1 MRVTTP
7 STADPKGEPFDFEG
21 RSVRPRRGD
30 SLGAALL
37 AVGERVCRTT
47 PSREP
52 RGLFCGIGVCQDC
65 LVTVDGVPNQRACM
79 TAARGVAVVERQ
91 EPFAGPGVP
100 SQEVADMGAPGQR
113 VEGQGAPPQGAHD
126 RGAPR
131 HEVVERDETMD
142 VLVIGGGPAGLAAAA
157 VAAEAGLD
165 VVLVDERGKLGG
177 QYYKQ
182 PADVFTLVDASVDR
196 QIRRGRALIDRVQ
209 ESGARVLSGVTVWA
223 AYGPSEVMALG
234 SDANYVLRPK
244 RLIVATGAYDRAVP
258 MPGWTLPGFMTT
270 GAAQALLRAYQVAPG
285 ERVVISGNGPLNIQL
300 AAELT
305 RAGVE
310 VVALAEL
317 AAAPSVR
324 SAGRLA
330 AMLWNAPDLLRD
342 GAAYLRTLRRA
353 GVFVQYGHSVIAASG
368 KERVEQATLASI
380 DGQGRPVPGTERVL
394 EVDAVCAGFGFL
406 PSNDV
411 PRALGCRHRF
421 DGARGH
427 LVAVRDHYGRTSV
440 EGVAVVGDGGG
451 IGGGRLAVAQGILA
465 GVDAAR
471 SLGVDAVRSLEVDAA
486 RSLGVDAAR
495 GLRGGDAKALAR
507 ETRRAQRT
515 VRRQERFQRALWSLY
530 DAPLLV
536 DQFATD
542 DTHICRCEE
551 VTRGTIR
558 EAMEDGVQ
566 SLGAIKRLTRAGMG
580 RCQGRYCAGIM
591 AGMLP
596 AHGAGGGAG
605 PGARAPNEMDFFA
618 PRAPFKPVPIG
629 AVASGRFT
637 DSEMAQRGKEDGGAP
652 SP

>member
-1 MRVTTP
+1 MRVITP
-7 STADPKGEPFDFEG
+7 RQVAKREGATFDFVG
-21 RSVRPRRGD
+21 REIRTMPGE

-37 AVGERVCRTT
+37 AAGERVCRTT
-47 PSREP
+47 PSGEP
-52 RGLFCGIGVCQDC
+52 RGVFCGIGVCQDC

-91 EPFAGPGVP
+91 EPFASQGVP
-100 SQEVADMGAPGQR
+100 G
-113 VEGQGAPPQGAHD
+113 QGAHD

-131 HEVVERDETMD
+131 QEVVERDETMD
-142 VLVIGGGPAGLAAAA
+142 VLVIGGGPAGLAAAS

-182 PADVFTLVDASVDR
+182 PADVFTVADASVDR
-196 QIRRGRALIDRVQ
+196 QLRRGRALIHRVQ
-209 ESGARVLSGVTVWA
+209 ESGVRVLQGVTIWA
-223 AYGPSEVMALG
+223 AFGPSEVMALG
-234 SDANYVLRPK
+234 DDANYVLRPK
-244 RLIVATGAYDRAVP
+244 RMIVATGAYDRAVP

-270 GAAQALLRAYQVAPG
+270 GAAQSLLRAYQVAPG

-305 RAGVE
+305 RAGAE

-317 AAAPSVR
+317 APAPSLR

-342 GAAYLRTLRRA
+342 GAAYLHTLRRA
-353 GVFVQYGHSVIAASG
+353 GVSVLYGHSVIAAAG
-368 KERVEQATLASI
+368 KERVEQATLARI

-411 PRALGCRHRF
+411 ARALGCRHRF
-421 DGARGH
+421 DERSGH
-427 LVAVRDHYGRTSV
+427 LVVSRDLYGRTSV
-440 EGVAVVGDGGG
+440 GGVAVVGDGGG
-451 IGGGRLAVAQGILA
+451 IGGGRVAVAQGILA

-471 SLGVDAVRSLEVDAA
+471 SLG
-486 RSLGVDAAR
+486 
-495 GLRGGDAKALAR
+495 GGDATALGR
-507 ETRRAQRT
+507 ETRGAQKT
-515 VRRQERFQRALWSLY
+515 VRSQERFQRALWGLY

-551 VTRGTIR
+551 VARRTIR

-566 SLGAIKRLTRAGMG
+566 SLGALKRVTRAGMG

-591 AGMLP
+591 AAMLP
-596 AHGAGGGAG
+596 RHGTGATQ
-605 PGARAPNEMDFFA
+605 EMDFFA
-618 PRAPFKPVPIG
+618 PQAPFKPVPIG
-629 AVASGRFT
+629 AVAPGRFT
-637 DSEMAQRGKEDGGAP
+637 ESEMAQRGTETRTAP
-652 SP
+652 PGTKSEGPSGS